1 MKERNSRAIALTV
14 AAAYFMEMLDASI
27 IATALPV
34 IGAAFDTTALGVSAS
49 VTVYLVAMA
58 IFVPA
63 AGWCGERYGARRVF
77 AAAVGVF
84 TFASL
89 LCGLAPALWMLVA
102 ARFLQGAAA
111 AFMSPVGRFVVL
123 RETPQNRII
132 ESIATITWPGL
143 IAPVL
148 GPPLGGFIVSH
159 VSWHWIFLINVPL
172 GVIGVWL
179 VLHYIPYRA
188 PARRAGFDTRGFVL
202 TALSLAALVEGLSEL
217 GKNQGERAWPL
228 FLILAG
234 FVAGIAAVRHARRAK
249 DPMLD
254 LRALAVPTYALA
266 TAGVGFASRVA
277 INASPFLLPLMFQ
290 IGFGM
295 PPTQAGWMVL
305 VYMAGNLTMKSAT
318 TWVLRRFGFRR
329 VLTVNGALCTAM
341 LVACGLL
348 VPGLPMPLIYAVL
361 LIAGMTRSMNF
372 TTINT
377 LAFADVKAEQRAGAS
392 ALATMFQQVAMTLGV
407 AFAAFALG
415 ASQSL
420 RASPSLELADF
431 RNVWFAVAVLMGLAA
446 VGALRLDPA
455 AGATISGK
463 RS

>member
-34 IGAAFDTTALGVSAS
+34 ICAAFDTTALGVSAS

-132 ESIATITWPGL
+132 EGIATITWPGL

-148 GPPLGGFIVSH
+148 GQPLGGFIVSH

-188 PARRAGFDTRGFVL
+188 PTRRAGFDTRGFVL

-217 GKNQGERAWPL
+217 GKNQG
-228 FLILAG
+228 
-234 FVAGIAAVRHARRAK
+234 
-249 DPMLD
+249 
-254 LRALAVPTYALA
+254 
-266 TAGVGFASRVA
+266 
-277 INASPFLLPLMFQ
+277 
-290 IGFGM
+290 
-295 PPTQAGWMVL
+295 
-305 VYMAGNLTMKSAT
+305 
-318 TWVLRRFGFRR
+318 
-329 VLTVNGALCTAM
+329 
-341 LVACGLL
+341 
-348 VPGLPMPLIYAVL
+348 
-361 LIAGMTRSMNF
+361 
-372 TTINT
+372 
-377 LAFADVKAEQRAGAS
+377 
-392 ALATMFQQVAMTLGV
+392 
-407 AFAAFALG
+407 
-415 ASQSL
+415 
-420 RASPSLELADF
+420 
-431 RNVWFAVAVLMGLAA
+431 
-446 VGALRLDPA
+446 
-455 AGATISGK
+455 
-463 RS
+463 